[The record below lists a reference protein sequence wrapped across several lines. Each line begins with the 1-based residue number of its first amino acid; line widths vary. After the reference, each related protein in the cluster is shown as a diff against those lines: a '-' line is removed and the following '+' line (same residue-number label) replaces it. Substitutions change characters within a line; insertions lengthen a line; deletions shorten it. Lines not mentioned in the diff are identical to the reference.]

1 MSSPAPEWREGT
13 QQVIGFATPQAR
25 AASVLAAN
33 GLAKRFG
40 DVVAL
45 DGCSLAARR
54 GRVLGFLGANGA
66 GKTTAMRAVFGLV
79 ALDEGTVSWDDRPV
93 GRGERARFGYM
104 PEERGLYPMMTAG
117 EQLAYL
123 AALHGLDPAG
133 AERAATRRLDEVGLA
148 ERNSLTS
155 PACSAASRWR
165 CSRH

>member
-1 MSSPAPEWREGT
+1 
-13 QQVIGFATPQAR
+13 
-25 AASVLAAN
+25 VLAAN

-66 GKTTAMRAVFGLV
+66 GKT
-79 ALDEGTVSWDDRPV
+79 
-93 GRGERARFGYM
+93 
-104 PEERGLYPMMTAG
+104 
-117 EQLAYL
+117 
-123 AALHGLDPAG
+123 
-133 AERAATRRLDEVGLA
+133 RRLDEVGLA